1 MSPGGWIHHCFSCQL
16 PRSSVLGALG
26 SCVRPREKKKK
37 EIYYQIVK
45 FGMKSPSHSFTTGN
59 FSGCYGPTCNTSWQ
73 QYLSSLQFSLRALG
87 PHLYTFSNIF
97 LAQSLETIKRLGLHI
112 LKGRSWT
119 DDKGRQWTFA
129 LDFSSLH
136 LLQAATPTLSPSKIT
151 NVKSPFGGQRRD
163 FPSYIGL
170 QGRWNSCSP
179 YNCPVWPVKSWMGNG
194 SWLWITG
201 N

>member
-1 MSPGGWIHHCFSCQL
+1 MLRKFSPTHFFELIV
-16 PRSSVLGALG
+16 SSVHAQQTKGDPDQLSSLVCLGNVEQVDHVTWGVNSSLFFLPVTQKFCFRSFG
-26 SCVRPREKKKK
+26 VMCSSKGKKKK

-97 LAQSLETIKRLGLHI
+97 LAQSLETIKRLGLHF

-119 DDKGRQWTFA
+119 DDKGRQ
-129 LDFSSLH
+129 
-136 LLQAATPTLSPSKIT
+136 
-151 NVKSPFGGQRRD
+151 
-163 FPSYIGL
+163 
-170 QGRWNSCSP
+170 
-179 YNCPVWPVKSWMGNG
+179 
-194 SWLWITG
+194 
-201 N
+201 